1 MTINRQASEQ
11 DGTLLKNRD
20 FMLFWTGQSISDLGA
35 AVTTLAVPLV
45 AVTMLRATT
54 FEVGVL
60 TACATAAWL
69 IMTLPAGMI
78 VDRVA
83 KRPLMIG
90 CGVARGAVVASIP
103 VAAALGH
110 LTISH
115 LYAMAFL
122 VGSINVVFE
131 IACQSYLPVLLS
143 RRRLIEGNGK
153 IATTNAV
160 ALAVGPSLAGGLMTL
175 LHTAARVM
183 VVDCLSY
190 VIGIASLLLIRTPES
205 RPPVRE
211 SRSMRKAAAEGITF
225 VLGHPVLRRVVACS
239 AISNLCDAMITT
251 LVVVFVLG
259 DLGADPATLGLVL
272 GLGSA
277 GGIVGGVLATSFARW
292 VGPARALWAGKLCL
306 GGFTLLIPLGGPG
319 WGVLAVA
326 AGLFASRLS
335 TVAYNVLQ
343 ITYRQSICP
352 PELLGRMNASIRWLI
367 RGAMPFGGLLA
378 GTLGAWLGARTTLAV
393 AVTCSWLAVLWL
405 VFSPLRRQRD
415 IALTPDWS

>member
-1 MTINRQASEQ
+1 MTLNRQAPEQ

-35 AVTTLAVPLV
+35 AVTTLAVPL
-45 AVTMLRATT
+45 AAITILRAST

-60 TACATAAWL
+60 TAFSTAAWL
-69 IMTLPAGMI
+69 VMTLPAGMI
-78 VDRVA
+78 ADRVT

-90 CGVARGAVVASIP
+90 CGVARGVVVASVP
-103 VAAALGH
+103 AAAALGQ
-110 LTISH
+110 LTMIH
-115 LYAMAFL
+115 LYATAFL

-131 IACQSYLPVLLS
+131 IAGQSYLPVLMS

-160 ALAVGPSLAGGLMTL
+160 AVAGGPSLAGGLMTL
-175 LHTAARVM
+175 LNSAARVM

-190 VIGIASLLLIRTPES
+190 VIGIVTLLLIRSPEP
-205 RPPVRE
+205 RPADRGD
-211 SRSMRKAAAEGITF
+211 RSMRREAAEGITF
-225 VLGHPVLRRVVACS
+225 VLRHPVLRRVVACS
-239 AISNLCDAMITT
+239 AISNLCDAMVTT
-251 LVVVFVLG
+251 LVVVFLLG
-259 DLGADPATLGLVL
+259 DLGTDPATLGVVL

-292 VGPARALWAGKLCL
+292 VGAGRALWAGKLYL
-306 GGFTLLIPLGGPG
+306 GGFALLVPMGGPG

-343 ITYRQSICP
+343 IAFRQSICP
-352 PELLGRMNASIRWLI
+352 PELLGRMNASIRWMI
-367 RGAMPFGGLLA
+367 RGAMPIGGLLA
-378 GTLGAWLGARTTLAV
+378 GILGAWLGARATLAV

-405 VFSPLRRQRD
+405 VFSPLRGQREMPV
-415 IALTPDWS
+415 TPDWS